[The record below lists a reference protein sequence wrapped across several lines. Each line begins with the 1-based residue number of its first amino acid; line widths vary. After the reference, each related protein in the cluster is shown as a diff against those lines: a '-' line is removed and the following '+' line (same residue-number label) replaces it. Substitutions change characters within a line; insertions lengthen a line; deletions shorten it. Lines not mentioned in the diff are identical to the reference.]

1 MQPLSVKTS
10 TGTLEYSIARR
21 PRVTK
26 RLHMELDED
35 GGLVVVAPARWSK
48 RFIRATLSQNITR
61 VERFLVRARQ
71 RQLEPL
77 KYTAGELHYY
87 LGTAYPLII
96 HTYTCRKTT
105 VTFSGNE
112 IVVSTNK
119 PEADHV
125 RNTLQCWYAQQAFVV
140 FDERLQIVASKVL
153 WAKDR
158 SIPLK
163 LRRMKRTWGNCSS
176 KGVIKLNTHLIKAP
190 LPILDSVIAHEL
202 CHLVEMNHSRAF
214 YQLLEDLNPTW
225 REDRLRLRSEGG
237 IYLL

>member
-1 MQPLSVKTS
+1 MQYLSIKTS

-96 HTYTCRKTT
+96 QTYTGRKTM

-112 IVVSTNK
+112 IVVNTNK

-125 RNTLQCWYAQQAFVV
+125 RNTLRYWYAQQAIVV
-140 FDERLQIVASKVL
+140 FDERLQIVASKAL

-163 LRRMKRTWGNCSS
+163 LRRMKRAWGNCSS

-214 YQLLEDLNPTW
+214 YQLLEDLNPAW
-225 REDRLRLRSEGG
+225 RQDRMRLRSEGG
-237 IYLL
+237 VYLL